1 LKCLEKDPAKRVQ
14 SIADLESN
22 LRSATPIMPPPRM
35 LGSTATTDLTHSSTR
50 IPSAAAAAP
59 AVPRPAPRG
68 MSPFVWVL
76 LGALLVVSALGGLH
90 WLGVVQAA
98 NRISPPDSAAPPK
111 PPEFAYEHPTPPPV
125 EPVLAEPNAPVAK
138 PVAHSKAPAPE
149 PAKPAVPDVFP
160 RMETGP
166 VRKNF
171 HGSAANSTRGRTSD
185 PVITNSMYL
194 WVGRFERE
202 DKAQSA
208 AKKIEGMQLPA
219 YIATRSFAAAKF
231 YAVFCGPIDA
241 KRVSAVTE
249 RLEAKGFSNVHQTS
263 NPMGGSKQKE

>member
-1 LKCLEKDPAKRVQ
+1 
-14 SIADLESN
+14 
-22 LRSATPIMPPPRM
+22 
-35 LGSTATTDLTHSSTR
+35 
-50 IPSAAAAAP
+50 
-59 AVPRPAPRG
+59 
-68 MSPFVWVL
+68 L
-76 LGALLVVSALGGLH
+76 LGALLVVGAFGGLH

-98 NRISPPDSAAPPK
+98 NRISPPDSAAPPR
-111 PPEFAYEHPTPPPV
+111 PPEFAYEHPAPPPV
-125 EPVLAEPNAPVAK
+125 APVLAEPNAPVAK
-138 PVAHSKAPAPE
+138 PVAHTKAPAPE

-171 HGSAANSTRGRTSD
+171 HGSTANSTKGRASD
-185 PVITNSMYL
+185 PVISNSMYL
-194 WVGRFERE
+194 LVGRFERE

-219 YIATRSFAAAKF
+219 AIVPRSFGAAKF

-263 NPMGGSKQKE
+263 NLMGGSKQKD